1 MLLQNYHEVDLR
13 VFLGAMRRWPV
24 SAIKTIVP
32 FLALASVAALE
43 LIPMRELKIAEGEL
57 ERTISSEVRNY
68 KG

>member
-1 MLLQNYHEVDLR
+1 
-13 VFLGAMRRWPV
+13 MRRWPV